1 MSNENQDQELNDL
14 PAPDRLA
21 HLKQKATMMGIPFS
35 NNISVETLSARIE
48 EKLSSKGVTSEDAP
62 ELNPLEGDVAG
73 AVPTRQ
79 LSEREIQKRDQL
91 ALIRVRIT
99 NMNPHK
105 GDLPGEIFCVAN
117 EVIGEVKKYIP
128 YNEAGE
134 DGWHVPKI
142 LLTMLQEKKYLHI
155 KIVKDKRTGTTR
167 PIESWARE
175 FAIEVLPP
183 LTKEELRTLAAAQI
197 AAGTVTAG
205 NE

>member
-14 PAPDRLA
+14 PTPDRLA

-35 NNISVETLSARIE
+35 NNISAETLAARIE
-48 EKLSSKGVTSEDAP
+48 EKLTAKGVDPADATG
-62 ELNPLEGDVAG
+62 LNPLDGDVAG
-73 AVPTRQ
+73 EIPTRQ
-79 LSEREIQKRDQL
+79 LTEREIQRRDQL
-91 ALIRVRIT
+91 ALVRIRLT

-128 YNEAGE
+128 YNEVGD

-167 PIESWARE
+167 PVESWARE

-183 LTKEELRTLAAAQI
+183 LTPQELKTLAAAQI
-197 AAGTVTAG
+197 AAGTVSAG
-205 NE
+205 TE